1 MLTAQKQS
9 NAALVPS
16 IRQSTLAI
24 WNDLIQDLS
33 RLLDG
38 ASVESLFA
46 EFIDLYMRHLF
57 PITPLIH
64 EPSLRETASRICPT
78 CTPLDKKSEDR
89 VSSRT
94 TLPSTISE
102 PSSHGLEEHDRFEA
116 QYLDRK
122 PPTSIQ
128 LERSLNLLTALG
140 AAVAALLPTK
150 LSVSGAR
157 VAAILLNSSRQMLRT
172 FEDLDVLEPCANSI
186 IIRYLHVQAIH
197 AFGQMRVSW
206 YVFGEA
212 VRLAQEMRLQDESSY
227 LGLDPIE
234 ALLRRT
240 AFWQLSTGD
249 KSYAVL
255 NAQPYNFHQWN
266 FDKPFSV
273 SEVAE
278 DEDRFLDYSLLHN
291 SPRLAACVIVGFNLI
306 SRIFA
311 RATDFL
317 MSLRLLT
324 DFVSTSGGNS
334 ELIRGQKAHLEE
346 SDFKFHK
353 LLNNIPQWLQQP
365 ESFDFSAFGNEA
377 VAAYAREYVWIQYT
391 NIHLTFRALRL
402 ILVQKALDAGFVDL
416 IGYSPEPAL
425 IAFHKLDL
433 ARDVLTMIRA
443 VPFEAIKANGESM
456 VEKIRQVGACLLELS
471 QSVST
476 PAVASRATE
485 DFQEILDVLAS
496 LDSRASDALAQR
508 ISS

>member
-1 MLTAQKQS
+1 
-9 NAALVPS
+9 
-16 IRQSTLAI
+16 
-24 WNDLIQDLS
+24 
-33 RLLDG
+33 
-38 ASVESLFA
+38 
-46 EFIDLYMRHLF
+46 
-57 PITPLIH
+57 
-64 EPSLRETASRICPT
+64 
-78 CTPLDKKSEDR
+78 
-89 VSSRT
+89 
-94 TLPSTISE
+94 
-102 PSSHGLEEHDRFEA
+102 
-116 QYLDRK
+116 
-122 PPTSIQ
+122 
-128 LERSLNLLTALG
+128 
-140 AAVAALLPTK
+140 
-150 LSVSGAR
+150 
-157 VAAILLNSSRQMLRT
+157 
-172 FEDLDVLEPCANSI
+172 
-186 IIRYLHVQAIH
+186 
-197 AFGQMRVSW
+197 
-206 YVFGEA
+206 
-212 VRLAQEMRLQDESSY
+212 MRLQDESSY

>member
-1 MLTAQKQS
+1 MYKPFML
-9 NAALVPS
+9 
-16 IRQSTLAI
+16 LA
-24 WNDLIQDLS
+24 
-33 RLLDG
+33 RC
-38 ASVESLFA
+38 ASPGIFLHSYLRIIGRELTV
-46 EFIDLYMRHLF
+46 I
-57 PITPLIH
+57 PIY
-64 EPSLRETASRICPT
+64 R
-78 CTPLDKKSEDR
+78 
-89 VSSRT
+89 
-94 TLPSTISE
+94 
-102 PSSHGLEEHDRFEA
+102 
-116 QYLDRK
+116 
-122 PPTSIQ
+122 
-128 LERSLNLLTALG
+128 
-140 AAVAALLPTK
+140 
-150 LSVSGAR
+150 
-157 VAAILLNSSRQMLRT
+157 
-172 FEDLDVLEPCANSI
+172 
-186 IIRYLHVQAIH
+186 
-197 AFGQMRVSW
+197 

-353 LLNNIPQWLQQP
+353 LLDNIPQWLQQP

-377 VAAYAREYVWIQYT
+377 VAAYAREYVW
-391 NIHLTFRALRL
+391 
-402 ILVQKALDAGFVDL
+402 
-416 IGYSPEPAL
+416 
-425 IAFHKLDL
+425 
-433 ARDVLTMIRA
+433 
-443 VPFEAIKANGESM
+443 
-456 VEKIRQVGACLLELS
+456 
-471 QSVST
+471 
-476 PAVASRATE
+476 
-485 DFQEILDVLAS
+485 
-496 LDSRASDALAQR
+496 
-508 ISS
+508 